1 MHLAVIGTGR
11 VGRPTAYTLL
21 LTRLFDEISV
31 VDVKPGLARAFAE
44 ELKHAAVSN
53 RIDVKVN
60 WFDQDEDL
68 SGADVVIVSAGY
80 PRKPGEKISRRDL
93 AGRNAEIIKYIAE
106 VVPKNNRGARY
117 VIVTNPVDAMATLF
131 KQVSGEEFV
140 ISTGTHLETL
150 RFRTIMAE
158 HAGIPFTRVEGYVGG
173 EHGEEAVILWSTVRV
188 NGVPVEEYFE
198 KKNMVL
204 DKKGVEWYVK
214 NVSSKVIIEGM
225 GATEY
230 GPASAFRDIVRA
242 IVLSEDTYLSVAAPT
257 NFPDIPVEVCVSIPR
272 KLGWR
277 IGPSLYQLLPHP
289 EKEAIHRAAK
299 AVYETYLRAVSHLE
313 ALEKK

>member
-31 VDVKPGLARAFAE
+31 VDIKPGLARAFAE

-60 WFDQDEDL
+60 WFDRDEDL
-68 SGADVVIVSAGY
+68 SGADVVVVSAGY
-80 PRKPGEKISRRDL
+80 PRKPGERISRRDL
-93 AGRNAEIIKYIAE
+93 AGRNAEIIRYIAE

-158 HAGIPFTRVEGYVGG
+158 HAGASFTRVEGYVGG

-277 IGPSLYQLLPHP
+277 IGPSLYQLLPRP